1 MGKVGREKRTLV
13 RIEPDF
19 KSGVGVRL
27 KAGLGLLSSA
37 GCAWKPSLFVLGGKR
52 AFVFAFSNGDTKRPV
67 GVRSRDIGK
76 LRLRA
81 HICQD
86 MSLPVGEIGGHL
98 KPTCHQQIISRDL
111 RLTGV
116 FGLAEPLRKM
126 RDDDKQARN
135 PKWDFPSLPTIT

>member
-1 MGKVGREKRTLV
+1 MG
-13 RIEPDF
+13 
-19 KSGVGVRL
+19 
-27 KAGLGLLSSA
+27 SA
-37 GCAWKPSLFVLGGKR
+37 GRVCDGHRFESIVIMTFNGVMGGDGHGNLTRLDRCSNAFITWEASKPHRFHHR
-52 AFVFAFSNGDTKRPV
+52 RIQ
-67 GVRSRDIGK
+67 GVIGK

-86 MSLPVGEIGGHL
+86 MSLAVAEIGGHL

-111 RLTGV
+111 RPTGV